1 MFLFF
6 PSFGKPSKGALYVKT
21 ETRVAS
27 VVCFCL
33 FPWIYW
39 LNESIMLLWLHHIK
53 KCSTH
58 VTLDR
63 DGCQLCECALRQSY
77 NSGANFII
85 LSFYCRHFG
94 FFTYLREMF
103 DAPDEVM
110 SYLCQQYKV
119 HDVPVGNEQTK
130 AMIRTVCFSSHII
143 TDLEKH
149 HLLFN

>member
-1 MFLFF
+1 M
-6 PSFGKPSKGALYVKT
+6 STNDQYI
-21 ETRVAS
+21 
-27 VVCFCL
+27 FCSHPL
-33 FPWIYW
+33 KKINEQIDLSIY
-39 LNESIMLLWLHHIK
+39 LTNITDPNSTVEK

-63 DGCQLCECALRQSY
+63 HGCQLCDCALRQSY
-77 NSGANFII
+77 SFVANFII
-85 LSFYCRHFG
+85 LAFYCRRFG

-130 AMIRTVCFSSHII
+130 AMIRTVRFSSHII
-143 TDLEKH
+143 PDLEQH
-149 HLLFN
+149 HLLFNSVGQLCFSQN